1 MGANIIPLKGTG
13 NIAVNVTAG
22 TSFTATLA
30 IKAANGV
37 VRYVDML
44 GGNGKATVA
53 GDEEAMLVVVN
64 TPASLLLFDPFKLT
78 AAENTGVDY
87 QLQLTGV
94 TA

>member
-1 MGANIIPLKGTG
+1 MP
-13 NIAVNVTAG
+13 
-22 TSFTATLA
+22 
-30 IKAANGV
+30 
-37 VRYVDML
+37 
-44 GGNGKATVA
+44 GGNGQAMVA

-87 QLQLTGV
+87 QLQLMGA